1 MRAIEL
7 KGGQRVSPERNEVPN
22 SKEVPPCAC
31 QSCSTSAAKLA
42 DQPSA

>member
-1 MRAIEL
+1 MPALEL
-7 KGGQRVSPERNEVPN
+7 KGGQKVSPERNEVPN
-22 SKEVPPCAC
+22 SKEVPPCTC